1 MEAGEELGLQEG
13 TRSWS
18 TSETHCEYSHNRQ
31 LWEMGTTWDSQGGML
46 PMSPSDAAP
55 RDVELERRSDMQVS

>member
-18 TSETHCEYSHNRQ
+18 VSETHCEYSNNRQ
-31 LWEMGTTWDSQGGML
+31 LWEMGTTWDSQGEML
-46 PMSPSDAAP
+46 PMSPSGTAP
-55 RDVELERRSDMQVS
+55 RDVELERRSDVQAS